1 LETHAPINQV
11 NSDCDAILQLE
22 RTTSRYFGIPL
33 THGVSYLESVS
44 ASARKDRNMAFGR
57 STLSLS
63 AAVTAVLFVAALG
76 GCASHPKPSPPAPP
90 SAAAPQ
96 GPPGGEYAAPPRGA
110 VTTTPLP
117 GTTQDFVVN
126 VGDRVYFDY
135 DQSEIRPDARPILQA
150 QADWL
155 ARYPQV
161 FVRIEGN
168 CDERGT
174 REYNFALG
182 ARRADAVR
190 EFLID
195 RGVSAGRITTISYGK
210 ERPIDPGPD
219 EAAWAKN
226 RNAHTAIVEGAR
238 GP

>member
-1 LETHAPINQV
+1 
-11 NSDCDAILQLE
+11 
-22 RTTSRYFGIPL
+22 
-33 THGVSYLESVS
+33 
-44 ASARKDRNMAFGR
+44 M
-57 STLSLS
+57 TLGQGTVSLS
-63 AAVTAVLFVAALG
+63 AAVIAVLFVAALG
-76 GCASHPKPSPPAPP
+76 GCASHPKPPPPAPP

-96 GPPGGEYAAPPRGA
+96 GPRGGEYAAPPRGA
-110 VTTTPLP
+110 VTSTPLP

-135 DQSEIRPDARPILQA
+135 DQSEIRSDARPILQA

-161 FVRIEGN
+161 LVRIEGN

-195 RGVSAGRITTISYGK
+195 HGVNAGRITTISYGK
-210 ERPIDPGPD
+210 ERPIDPGQD

-238 GP
+238 EP